1 MKTKRLLSVIAV
13 ILALLITLNT
23 ASAAMGTA
31 ADYLNEITATENS
44 NESENDIF
52 SPPEKSPV
60 SENED
65 ITVSRCAKQS
75 EFRRSRIRRADSN

>member
-1 MKTKRLLSVIAV
+1 MRKRRYNFMKTKRLLSVIAV

-44 NESENDIF
+44 N
-52 SPPEKSPV
+52 
-60 SENED
+60 
-65 ITVSRCAKQS
+65 
-75 EFRRSRIRRADSN
+75 

>member
-23 ASAAMGTA
+23 TSAAMGTA
-31 ADYLNEITATENS
+31 ADYLNEVTATENF

-65 ITVSRCAKQS
+65 ITVSDNALRFPDVQNSQS
-75 EFRRSRIRRADSN
+75 FEEAE

>member
-44 NESENDIF
+44 NESEMIY
-52 SPPEKSPV
+52 
-60 SENED
+60 
-65 ITVSRCAKQS
+65 
-75 EFRRSRIRRADSN
+75 FRLRKNHQYQKMKI